1 LNIFSGIL
9 SVPCHV
15 VYGIDDFSSALK
27 EQSDRDLVFIDTAGK
42 SIFDPEYKANIT
54 EMLELVKPDEI
65 LLTLPITN
73 SFEVCKNI
81 IKNSSYIGEYKLLL
95 TKLDEVLH
103 MGNILNIS
111 NYSNKKLSYITIGQ
125 QVPDDI
131 KIADVEEIA
140 NGIVKQGEQ
149 L

>member
-1 LNIFSGIL
+1 
-9 SVPCHV
+9 
-15 VYGIDDFSSALK
+15 
-27 EQSDRDLVFIDTAGK
+27 
-42 SIFDPEYKANIT
+42 
-54 EMLELVKPDEI
+54 
-65 LLTLPITN
+65 
-73 SFEVCKNI
+73 
-81 IKNSSYIGEYKLLL
+81 
-95 TKLDEVLH
+95 